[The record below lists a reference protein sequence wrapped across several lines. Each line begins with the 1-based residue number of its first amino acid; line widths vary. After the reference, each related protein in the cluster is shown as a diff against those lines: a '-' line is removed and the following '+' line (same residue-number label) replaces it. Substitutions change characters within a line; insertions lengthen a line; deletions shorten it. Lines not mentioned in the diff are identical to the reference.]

1 MIATN
6 WLQKILT
13 KGGNGMVIVL
23 YRLFLIYLLF
33 AGQNF
38 FIINPLKRKIMKN
51 IRLALVALGISS
63 GALFSFNALQTNTIK
78 GSVTPADKAVR
89 AWAVSPTDTL
99 KADVQN
105 GTFEIKDVKAG
116 TYSVIIEAE
125 EPYANTRKKDVI
137 VAADAQATDIGEIKL
152 QPK

>member
-1 MIATN
+1 
-6 WLQKILT
+6 
-13 KGGNGMVIVL
+13 
-23 YRLFLIYLLF
+23 
-33 AGQNF
+33 
-38 FIINPLKRKIMKN
+38 MKN
-51 IRLALVALGISS
+51 IRLTLVALVISS
-63 GALFSFNALQTNTIK
+63 GAFFSFNMLQTNTIK
-78 GSVTPADKAVR
+78 GTVTPADKAVR

-137 VAADAQATDIGEIKL
+137 VAADSQATDIGEIKL